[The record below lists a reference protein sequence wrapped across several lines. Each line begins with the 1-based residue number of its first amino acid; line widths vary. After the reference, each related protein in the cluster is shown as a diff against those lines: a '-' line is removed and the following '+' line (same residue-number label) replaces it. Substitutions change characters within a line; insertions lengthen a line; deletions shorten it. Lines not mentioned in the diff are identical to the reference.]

1 MMGKQYKVDRTW
13 KKKNE
18 LITFTIYK
26 YNELWKEI
34 IWQLAMDKFSF
45 FWVHRSQCK
54 FVCKAHPEA
63 LEATLDIL
71 KTIQLNAT

>member
-1 MMGKQYKVDRTW
+1 MGKQYKVDRTC
-13 KKKNE
+13 KKKINW
-18 LITFTIYK
+18 LHLQSINRRGK
-26 YNELWKEI
+26 LWKEI

-45 FWVHRSQCK
+45 FLVHRSQCK

>member
-1 MMGKQYKVDRTW
+1 MIGKQYNVDRTW
-13 KKKNE
+13 KKNE

-45 FWVHRSQCK
+45 FLVHRSQCK